1 MAMTENEKNKM
12 AVLIDSENVSSKNI
26 EFIMKESIRHGFLTI
41 KRIYGD
47 WTDSRMTSWKKVLP
61 DYAIQPIQQFKNT
74 SGKNSTDS
82 ALIIDAMDILYTSE
96 VDGFIIVSSDSDYTK
111 LAVRLR
117 ESGKIVV
124 GIGEKKTPKSLV
136 NACNEFRYIEILEKK
151 IEGIKKELTQ
161 KNTNGNIAG
170 TSEQKEDDELLQ
182 HLIEAYEMIE
192 QESEWKNLSSI
203 ANNLKRLDPAFTP
216 STYGFGRLSHLME
229 SYSRIFEL
237 RKDPRHRIIKVR
249 KLQDGDKR
257 KPKRKSHRP
266 RRNYNN
272 VQKNTVTNET
282 PEILQENIGNNS
294 NKEIIPDKKWG
305 GFFNLFGNTQKK
317 SDKSQE

>member
-1 MAMTENEKNKM
+1 MPMTENEKNKM

-47 WTDSRMTSWKKVLP
+47 WTDQRMTSWKKVLP

-74 SGKNSTDS
+74 QGKNSTDS

-124 GIGEKKTPKSLV
+124 GIGEQKTPKSLV
-136 NACNEFRYIEILEKK
+136 NACNEFRYIEILEKNF
-151 IEGIKKELTQ
+151 EGIKKELTQ
-161 KNTNGNIAG
+161 KNTK
-170 TSEQKEDDELLQ
+170 SEDAKKEDDELLQ

-216 STYGFGRLSHLME
+216 STYGFSRLSHLME
-229 SYSRIFEL
+229 SAEYSRIFEL
-237 RKDPRHRIIKVR
+237 RKDPRRRIIKVR
-249 KLQDGDKR
+249 KLQDEDAAKLRKR
-257 KPKRKSHRP
+257 
-266 RRNYNN
+266 RRRSRSRYNN
-272 VQKNTVTNET
+272 NHKVIAEVADITEVKSDDVANTSEVKNDFDKK
-282 PEILQENIGNNS
+282 LGFWSLFGNNS
-294 NKEIIPDKKWG
+294 KK
-305 GFFNLFGNTQKK
+305 
-317 SDKSQE
+317 D

>member
-1 MAMTENEKNKM
+1 MTENEKNKM

-47 WTDSRMTSWKKVLP
+47 WTDQRMTSWKKVLP

-74 SGKNSTDS
+74 QGKNSTDS

-161 KNTNGNIAG
+161 KNTNSAAG
-170 TSEQKEDDELLQ
+170 TSEQKDDDDLLQ

-216 STYGFGRLSHLME
+216 STYGFSRLSHLME
-229 SYSRIFEL
+229 SAEYSRIFEL
-237 RKDPRHRIIKVR
+237 RKDPRRRIIKVR
-249 KLQDGDKR
+249 KLRDKDKMRTAR
-257 KPKRKSHRP
+257 KPRRP

-272 VQKNTVTNET
+272 VQKNAAPEKTDVLQQNSVVVLPEET
-282 PEILQENIGNNS
+282 S
-294 NKEIIPDKKWG
+294 SDKKWG
-305 GFFNLFGNTQKK
+305 GIFGLFGNTQKK
-317 SDKSQE
+317 PDKVD

>member
-1 MAMTENEKNKM
+1 MTENEKNKM

-47 WTDSRMTSWKKVLP
+47 WTDQRMTSWKKVLP

-74 SGKNSTDS
+74 QGKNSTDS

-117 ESGKIVV
+117 ESGKVVV
-124 GIGEKKTPKSLV
+124 GIGEQKTPKSLV
-136 NACNEFRYIEILEKK
+136 NACNEFRYIEILEKNF
-151 IEGIKKELTQ
+151 EGIKKELTQ
-161 KNTNGNIAG
+161 KNTK
-170 TSEQKEDDELLQ
+170 SEDTKKEDDELLQ

-192 QESEWKNLSSI
+192 QESEWKNLSSV

-216 STYGFGRLSHLME
+216 RTYGFGRLSHLME
-229 SYSRIFEL
+229 SYSKIFEL

-249 KLQDGDKR
+249 KLQDEDVAKR
-257 KPKRKSHRP
+257 RKRRHRP
-266 RRNYNN
+266 RSRYNN
-272 VQKNTVTNET
+272 NKNVSETVNVAEVQTGNVEQTDVEKNDF
-282 PEILQENIGNNS
+282 
-294 NKEIIPDKKWG
+294 DKKL
-305 GFFNLFGNTQKK
+305 GFWSLFGTGSKK
-317 SDKSQE
+317 D

>member
-1 MAMTENEKNKM
+1 MTENEKNKM
-12 AVLIDSENVSSKNI
+12 AVLIDSENVSSKKI
-26 EFIMKESIRHGFLTI
+26 EFIMKESIRYGLLTI

-47 WTDSRMTSWKKVLP
+47 WTDSSMTSWKKILP

-96 VDGFIIVSSDSDYTK
+96 IDGFIIVSSDSDYTK

-117 ESGKIVV
+117 ESGKVVV

-136 NACNEFRYIEILEKK
+136 NACNEFRYIEILEKNF
-151 IEGIKKELTQ
+151 EGIKKELTE
-161 KNTNGNIAG
+161 KNTNNIGN
-170 TSEQKEDDELLQ
+170 EKLKEEDELLQ

-216 STYGFGRLSHLME
+216 NTYGFGKLSLLME
-229 SYSRIFEL
+229 SYSKIFEL
-237 RKDPRHRIIKVR
+237 RKDPHHRIIKVR
-249 KLQDGDKR
+249 KLNDREAAKLKK
-257 KPKRKSHRP
+257 KPN
-266 RRNYNN
+266 RRRRSRN
-272 VQKNTVTNET
+272 NTVLKNSCETVSVSEIQLEEPDCADANNST
-282 PEILQENIGNNS
+282 PE
-294 NKEIIPDKKWG
+294 KKW
-305 GFFNLFGNTQKK
+305 NILSLFGSQKE
-317 SDKSQE
+317 D

>member
-1 MAMTENEKNKM
+1 MTENEKSKM

-47 WTDSRMTSWKKVLP
+47 WTDQRMTSWKKVLP

-117 ESGKIVV
+117 ESGKVVV
-124 GIGEKKTPKSLV
+124 GIGEQKTPKSLV
-136 NACNEFRYIEILEKK
+136 NACNEFRYIEILERNF
-151 IEGIKKELTQ
+151 EGIKKELTQ
-161 KNTNGNIAG
+161 KNTNNTAG
-170 TSEQKEDDELLQ
+170 TDKRKEDDELLQ

-249 KLQDGDKR
+249 KLQDNDKTATKR
-257 KPKRKSHRP
+257 KQHRP
-266 RRNYNN
+266 RRNYNS
-272 VQKNTVTNET
+272 QKNIESKDKSEVLQGDAINGQKQ
-282 PEILQENIGNNS
+282 EIVL
-294 NKEIIPDKKWG
+294 DKKWG
-305 GFFNLFGNTQKK
+305 VFFNLFGNTQKK
-317 SDKSQE
+317 DDKSQE

>member
-1 MAMTENEKNKM
+1 MTENEKNKM

-47 WTDSRMTSWKKVLP
+47 WTDQRMTSWKKVLP

-74 SGKNSTDS
+74 QGKNSTDS

-117 ESGKIVV
+117 ESGKVVV
-124 GIGEKKTPKSLV
+124 GIGEQKTPKSLV
-136 NACNEFRYIEILEKK
+136 NACNEFRYIEILEKNF
-151 IEGIKKELTQ
+151 EGIKKELTQ
-161 KNTNGNIAG
+161 KNTK
-170 TSEQKEDDELLQ
+170 SEDTKKEDDELLQ

-216 STYGFGRLSHLME
+216 STYGFSRLSHLME
-229 SYSRIFEL
+229 SAEYSRIFEL

-249 KLQDGDKR
+249 KLQDEDVAKR
-257 KPKRKSHRP
+257 RKRRHRP
-266 RRNYNN
+266 RSRYNN
-272 VQKNTVTNET
+272 NKNVSETVNVAEVQTGNIEQTNVEKNDF
-282 PEILQENIGNNS
+282 
-294 NKEIIPDKKWG
+294 DKKL
-305 GFFNLFGNTQKK
+305 GFWSLFGTGSKK
-317 SDKSQE
+317 D

>member
-1 MAMTENEKNKM
+1 MTENEKNKM
-12 AVLIDSENVSSKNI
+12 AVLIDSENVSSKKI

-47 WTDSRMTSWKKVLP
+47 WTDSSMNSWKKVLP

-74 SGKNSTDS
+74 FGKNSTDS

-96 VDGFIIVSSDSDYTK
+96 IDGFIIVSSDSDYTK

-117 ESGKIVV
+117 ESGKVVV

-136 NACNEFRYIEILEKK
+136 NACNEFRYIEILEKNF
-151 IEGIKKELTQ
+151 EGIKKELTK
-161 KNTNGNIAG
+161 KNTNSTVGNE
-170 TSEQKEDDELLQ
+170 EQKEEDELLQ

-216 STYGFGRLSHLME
+216 NTYGFGKLSHLME
-229 SYSRIFEL
+229 YYSKIFEL
-237 RKDPRHRIIKVR
+237 RKDPHHRIIKVR
-249 KLQDGDKR
+249 KLQDREAAKR
-257 KPKRKSHRP
+257 KRRPNRKRRVQNS
-266 RRNYNN
+266 YA
-272 VQKNTVTNET
+272 QKNIGEATGVSQINRVNAESAD
-282 PEILQENIGNNS
+282 ENTL
-294 NKEIIPDKKWG
+294 EKKWSILS
-305 GFFNLFGNTQKK
+305 LFGSSQKK
-317 SDKSQE
+317 D

>member
-1 MAMTENEKNKM
+1 MTENEKNKM

-47 WTDSRMTSWKKVLP
+47 WTDQRMTSWKKVLP

-74 SGKNSTDS
+74 QGKNSTDS

-117 ESGKIVV
+117 ESGKVVV
-124 GIGEKKTPKSLV
+124 GIGEQKTPKSLV
-136 NACNEFRYIEILEKK
+136 NACNEFRYIEILEKNF
-151 IEGIKKELTQ
+151 EGIKKELTQ
-161 KNTNGNIAG
+161 KNTK
-170 TSEQKEDDELLQ
+170 SEDTKKEDDELLQ

-192 QESEWKNLSSI
+192 QESEWKNLSSV

-216 STYGFGRLSHLME
+216 RTYGFGRLSHLME
-229 SYSRIFEL
+229 SYSKIFEL

-249 KLQDGDKR
+249 KLQDKDKMRTAR
-257 KPKRKSHRP
+257 KPRRP

-272 VQKNTVTNET
+272 VQKNAAPEKTDVLQQNSIVVLPEET
-282 PEILQENIGNNS
+282 S
-294 NKEIIPDKKWG
+294 SDKKWG
-305 GFFNLFGNTQKK
+305 GIFGLFGNTQKK
-317 SDKSQE
+317 PDKVD

>member
-1 MAMTENEKNKM
+1 MTENEKNKM

-47 WTDSRMTSWKKVLP
+47 WTDQRMTSWKKVLP

-74 SGKNSTDS
+74 QGKNSTDS

-117 ESGKIVV
+117 ESGKVVV
-124 GIGEKKTPKSLV
+124 GIGEQKTPKSLV
-136 NACNEFRYIEILEKK
+136 NACNEFRYIEILEKNF
-151 IEGIKKELTQ
+151 EGIKKELTQ
-161 KNTNGNIAG
+161 KNKK
-170 TSEQKEDDELLQ
+170 SEDTKKEDDELLQ

-192 QESEWKNLSSI
+192 QESEWKNLSSV

-216 STYGFGRLSHLME
+216 RTYGFGRLSHLME
-229 SYSRIFEL
+229 SYSKIFEL

-249 KLQDGDKR
+249 KLQDEDVAKR
-257 KPKRKSHRP
+257 RKRRHRP
-266 RRNYNN
+266 RSRYNN
-272 VQKNTVTNET
+272 NKNVSETVNVAEVQTGNIEQTNVEKNDF
-282 PEILQENIGNNS
+282 
-294 NKEIIPDKKWG
+294 DKKL
-305 GFFNLFGNTQKK
+305 GFWSLFGTGSKK
-317 SDKSQE
+317 D

>member
-1 MAMTENEKNKM
+1 MTENEKNKM

-47 WTDSRMTSWKKVLP
+47 WTDQRMTSWKKVLP

-74 SGKNSTDS
+74 QGKNSTDS

-117 ESGKIVV
+117 ESGKVVV
-124 GIGEKKTPKSLV
+124 GIGEQKTPKSLV
-136 NACNEFRYIEILEKK
+136 NACNEFRYIEILEKNF
-151 IEGIKKELTQ
+151 EGIKKELTQ
-161 KNTNGNIAG
+161 KNTK
-170 TSEQKEDDELLQ
+170 SEDTKKEDDELLQ

-192 QESEWKNLSSI
+192 QESEWKNLSSV

-216 STYGFGRLSHLME
+216 RTYGFGRLSHLME
-229 SYSRIFEL
+229 SYSKIFEL

-249 KLQDGDKR
+249 KLQDEDVAKR
-257 KPKRKSHRP
+257 RKRRHRP
-266 RRNYNN
+266 RSRYNN
-272 VQKNTVTNET
+272 NKNVSETVNVTEVQTGNIEQTNVEKNDF
-282 PEILQENIGNNS
+282 
-294 NKEIIPDKKWG
+294 DKKL
-305 GFFNLFGNTQKK
+305 GFWSLFGSGSKK
-317 SDKSQE
+317 D

>member
-1 MAMTENEKNKM
+1 MTENEKNKM

-47 WTDSRMTSWKKVLP
+47 WTDQRMTSWKKVLP

-74 SGKNSTDS
+74 QGKNSTDS

-117 ESGKIVV
+117 ESGKVVV
-124 GIGEKKTPKSLV
+124 GIGEQKTPKSLV
-136 NACNEFRYIEILEKK
+136 NACNEFRYIEILEKNF
-151 IEGIKKELTQ
+151 EGIKKELTQ
-161 KNTNGNIAG
+161 KNTK
-170 TSEQKEDDELLQ
+170 SEDTKKEDDELLQ

-192 QESEWKNLSSI
+192 QESEWKNLSSV

-216 STYGFGRLSHLME
+216 RTYGFGRLSHLME
-229 SYSRIFEL
+229 SYSKIFEL

-249 KLQDGDKR
+249 KLQDEDVAKR
-257 KPKRKSHRP
+257 RKRRHRP
-266 RRNYNN
+266 RSRYNN
-272 VQKNTVTNET
+272 NKNVSETVNVTEVQTGNIEQTNVEKNDF
-282 PEILQENIGNNS
+282 
-294 NKEIIPDKKWG
+294 DKKL
-305 GFFNLFGNTQKK
+305 GFWSLFGTGSKK
-317 SDKSQE
+317 D

>member
-1 MAMTENEKNKM
+1 MTENEKNKM
-12 AVLIDSENVSSKNI
+12 AVLIDSENVSSKKI

-47 WTDSRMTSWKKVLP
+47 WTDASMTSWKKVLP

-82 ALIIDAMDILYTSE
+82 ALIIDAMDILYTSKI
-96 VDGFIIVSSDSDYTK
+96 DGFIIVSSDSDYTK

-117 ESGKIVV
+117 ESGKVVV

-136 NACNEFRYIEILEKK
+136 NACNEFRYIEILEKNF
-151 IEGIKKELTQ
+151 EGIKKELTG
-161 KNTNGNIAG
+161 KNTNNTVG
-170 TSEQKEDDELLQ
+170 TEERKEDDELLQ

-216 STYGFGRLSHLME
+216 NTYGFSKLSLLME
-229 SYSRIFEL
+229 SYSKIFEL
-237 RKDPRHRIIKVR
+237 RKDPHHRIIKVR
-249 KLQDGDKR
+249 KLKDGDDA
-257 KPKRKSHRP
+257 KPKRKSN
-266 RRNYNN
+266 RRRHSRNNYS
-272 VQKNTVTNET
+272 QKNGSETVNTS
-282 PEILQENIGNNS
+282 EIQQENS
-294 NKEIIPDKKWG
+294 DCADENKGAPGKRWNILNI
-305 GFFNLFGNTQKK
+305 FSSQKE
-317 SDKSQE
+317 D

>member
-1 MAMTENEKNKM
+1 MTENEKNKM
-12 AVLIDSENVSSKNI
+12 AVLIDSENVSSKKI

-47 WTDSRMTSWKKVLP
+47 WTDSSMNSWKKVLP

-74 SGKNSTDS
+74 YGKNSTDS

-96 VDGFIIVSSDSDYTK
+96 IDGFIIVSSDSDYTK

-117 ESGKIVV
+117 ESGKVVV

-136 NACNEFRYIEILEKK
+136 NACNEFRYIEILEKNF
-151 IEGIKKELTQ
+151 EGIKKELTQ
-161 KNTNGNIAG
+161 KNTNNTAGNE
-170 TSEQKEDDELLQ
+170 EQKEDDELLQ

-216 STYGFGRLSHLME
+216 NTYGFSKISHLME
-229 SYSRIFEL
+229 SYSKIFEL

-249 KLQDGDKR
+249 KLQDR
-257 KPKRKSHRP
+257 ESAKPKRRP
-266 RRNYNN
+266 NRKRHTYNN
-272 VQKNTVTNET
+272 HAPKNICETVITAQINSDNAGGAAEDKNE
-282 PEILQENIGNNS
+282 PE
-294 NKEIIPDKKWG
+294 KKW
-305 GFFNLFGNTQKK
+305 NILSLFGSREK
-317 SDKSQE
+317 D

>member
-1 MAMTENEKNKM
+1 MTENEKNKM
-12 AVLIDSENVSSKNI
+12 AVLIDSENVSSKKI

-47 WTDSRMTSWKKVLP
+47 WTDSSMNSWKKVLP

-96 VDGFIIVSSDSDYTK
+96 IDGFIIVSSDSDYTK

-117 ESGKIVV
+117 ESGKVVV

-136 NACNEFRYIEILEKK
+136 NACNEFRYIEILEKNF
-151 IEGIKKELTQ
+151 EGIKKELTK
-161 KNTNGNIAG
+161 KNTNSVAG
-170 TSEQKEDDELLQ
+170 DEAQKEDDELLQ

-192 QESEWKNLSSI
+192 QESEWKNLSNI

-216 STYGFGRLSHLME
+216 NTYGFSKLSLLLE
-229 SYSRIFEL
+229 SSYSKIFEL
-237 RKDPRHRIIKVR
+237 RKDPHHRIIKVR
-249 KLQDGDKR
+249 KLNDREID
-257 KPKRKSHRP
+257 KPKRKPS
-266 RRNYNN
+266 RRRRVPKN
-272 VQKNTVTNET
+272 VSESTSVAQAGQANAENTDENVIEKKPN
-282 PEILQENIGNNS
+282 ILS
-294 NKEIIPDKKWG
+294 
-305 GFFNLFGNTQKK
+305 FFGSGQKK
-317 SDKSQE
+317 S

>member
-1 MAMTENEKNKM
+1 MTENEKNKM

-47 WTDSRMTSWKKVLP
+47 WTDQRMTSWKKVLP

-74 SGKNSTDS
+74 QGKNSTDS

-117 ESGKIVV
+117 ESGKVVV
-124 GIGEKKTPKSLV
+124 GIGEQKTPKSLV
-136 NACNEFRYIEILEKK
+136 NACNEFRYIEILEKNF
-151 IEGIKKELTQ
+151 EGIKKELTQ
-161 KNTNGNIAG
+161 KNTK
-170 TSEQKEDDELLQ
+170 SEDTKKEDDELLQ

-192 QESEWKNLSSI
+192 QESEWKNLRSV

-216 STYGFGRLSHLME
+216 RTYGFGRLSHLME
-229 SYSRIFEL
+229 SYSKIFEL

-249 KLQDGDKR
+249 KLQDEDVAKR
-257 KPKRKSHRP
+257 RKRRHRP
-266 RRNYNN
+266 RSRYNN
-272 VQKNTVTNET
+272 NKNVSETVNVTEVQTGNIEQTNVEKNDF
-282 PEILQENIGNNS
+282 
-294 NKEIIPDKKWG
+294 DKKL
-305 GFFNLFGNTQKK
+305 GFWSLFGTGSKK
-317 SDKSQE
+317 D

>member
-1 MAMTENEKNKM
+1 MTENEKNKM

-47 WTDSRMTSWKKVLP
+47 WTDQRMTSWKKVLP

-74 SGKNSTDS
+74 QGKNSTDS

-117 ESGKIVV
+117 ESGKVVV
-124 GIGEKKTPKSLV
+124 GIGEQKTPKSLV
-136 NACNEFRYIEILEKK
+136 NACNEFRYIEILEKNF
-151 IEGIKKELTQ
+151 EGIKKELTQ
-161 KNTNGNIAG
+161 KNTK
-170 TSEQKEDDELLQ
+170 SEDTKKEDDELLQ

-192 QESEWKNLSSI
+192 QESEWKNLSSV

-216 STYGFGRLSHLME
+216 RTYGFGRLSHLME
-229 SYSRIFEL
+229 SYSKIFEL

-249 KLQDGDKR
+249 KLQDEDVAKHRKR
-257 KPKRKSHRP
+257 RHRP
-266 RRNYNN
+266 RSRYNN
-272 VQKNTVTNET
+272 NKNVSETVNVAEVQTGNIEQTNVEKNDF
-282 PEILQENIGNNS
+282 
-294 NKEIIPDKKWG
+294 DKKL
-305 GFFNLFGNTQKK
+305 GFWSLFGSGSKK
-317 SDKSQE
+317 D

>member
-1 MAMTENEKNKM
+1 MTENEKNKM

-47 WTDSRMTSWKKVLP
+47 WTDQRMTSWKKVLP

-74 SGKNSTDS
+74 QGKNSTDS

-117 ESGKIVV
+117 ESGKVVV
-124 GIGEKKTPKSLV
+124 GIGEQKTPKSLV
-136 NACNEFRYIEILEKK
+136 NACNEFRYIEILEKNF
-151 IEGIKKELTQ
+151 EGIKKELTQ
-161 KNTNGNIAG
+161 KNTK
-170 TSEQKEDDELLQ
+170 SEDTKKEDDELLQ

-192 QESEWKNLSSI
+192 QESEWKNLSSVS
-203 ANNLKRLDPAFTP
+203 NNLKRLGPAFTP
-216 STYGFGRLSHLME
+216 RTYGFGRLSHLME
-229 SYSRIFEL
+229 SYSKIFEL

-249 KLQDGDKR
+249 KLQDEDVAKR
-257 KPKRKSHRP
+257 RKRRHRP
-266 RRNYNN
+266 RSRYNN
-272 VQKNTVTNET
+272 NKNVSETVNVAEVQTGNIEQTNVEKNDF
-282 PEILQENIGNNS
+282 
-294 NKEIIPDKKWG
+294 DKKL
-305 GFFNLFGNTQKK
+305 GFWSLFGTGSKK
-317 SDKSQE
+317 D

>member
-1 MAMTENEKNKM
+1 MTENEKNKM

-47 WTDSRMTSWKKVLP
+47 WTDQRMTSWKKVLP

-74 SGKNSTDS
+74 QGKNSTDS

-117 ESGKIVV
+117 ESGKVVV
-124 GIGEKKTPKSLV
+124 GIGEQKTPKSLV
-136 NACNEFRYIEILEKK
+136 NACNEFRYIEILEKNF
-151 IEGIKKELTQ
+151 EGIKKELTQ
-161 KNTNGNIAG
+161 KNTK
-170 TSEQKEDDELLQ
+170 SEDTKKEDDELLQ

-192 QESEWKNLSSI
+192 QESEWKNLSSV

-216 STYGFGRLSHLME
+216 RTYGFGRLSHLME
-229 SYSRIFEL
+229 SYSKIFEL

-249 KLQDGDKR
+249 KLQDEDVAKR
-257 KPKRKSHRP
+257 RKRRHRP
-266 RRNYNN
+266 RSRYNN
-272 VQKNTVTNET
+272 NKNVSETVNVAEVQTGNIEQANVEKNDF
-282 PEILQENIGNNS
+282 
-294 NKEIIPDKKWG
+294 DKKL
-305 GFFNLFGNTQKK
+305 GFWSLFGTGSKK
-317 SDKSQE
+317 D

>member
-1 MAMTENEKNKM
+1 MTENEKNKM
-12 AVLIDSENVSSKNI
+12 AVLIDSENVSSKKI

-47 WTDSRMTSWKKVLP
+47 WTDSSMNSWKKVLP

-96 VDGFIIVSSDSDYTK
+96 IDGFIIVSSDSDYTK

-117 ESGKIVV
+117 ESGKVVV

-136 NACNEFRYIEILEKK
+136 NACNEFRYIEILEKNF
-151 IEGIKKELTQ
+151 EGIKKELTK
-161 KNTNGNIAG
+161 KNTNSTVGNE
-170 TSEQKEDDELLQ
+170 EQKEEDELLQ

-216 STYGFGRLSHLME
+216 NTYGFGKLSHLME
-229 SYSRIFEL
+229 SYSKIFEL
-237 RKDPRHRIIKVR
+237 RKDPHHRIIKVR
-249 KLQDGDKR
+249 KLQDREAAKR
-257 KPKRKSHRP
+257 KRRPNRKRRVQ
-266 RRNYNN
+266 NGYA
-272 VQKNTVTNET
+272 QKNIGEATDVSQINRINAESAD
-282 PEILQENIGNNS
+282 ENTL
-294 NKEIIPDKKWG
+294 EKKWSILS
-305 GFFNLFGNTQKK
+305 LFGSSQKK
-317 SDKSQE
+317 D

>member
-1 MAMTENEKNKM
+1 MTENEKNKM

-47 WTDSRMTSWKKVLP
+47 WTDQRMTSWKKVLP

-74 SGKNSTDS
+74 QGKNSTDS

-117 ESGKIVV
+117 ESGKVVV
-124 GIGEKKTPKSLV
+124 GIGEQKTPKSLV
-136 NACNEFRYIEILEKK
+136 NACNEFRYIEILEKNF
-151 IEGIKKELTQ
+151 EGIKKELTQ
-161 KNTNGNIAG
+161 KNTK
-170 TSEQKEDDELLQ
+170 SEDTKKEDDELLQ

-216 STYGFGRLSHLME
+216 RTYGFGRLSHLME
-229 SYSRIFEL
+229 SYSKIFEL

-249 KLQDGDKR
+249 KLQDEDVAKR
-257 KPKRKSHRP
+257 RKRRRRP
-266 RRNYNN
+266 RNHYNN
-272 VQKNTVTNET
+272 NKNVSETLNVTEVQSGNIEQVNE
-282 PEILQENIGNNS
+282 E
-294 NKEIIPDKKWG
+294 KKDFDKKI
-305 GFFNLFGNTQKK
+305 GFWSLFGTGSKK
-317 SDKSQE
+317 D

>member
-1 MAMTENEKNKM
+1 MTENEKNKM

-47 WTDSRMTSWKKVLP
+47 WTDQRMTSWKKVLP

-74 SGKNSTDS
+74 QGKNSTDS

-117 ESGKIVV
+117 ESGKVVV
-124 GIGEKKTPKSLV
+124 GIGEQKTPKSLV
-136 NACNEFRYIEILEKK
+136 NACNEFRYIEILEKNF
-151 IEGIKKELTQ
+151 EGIKKELTQ
-161 KNTNGNIAG
+161 KNTK
-170 TSEQKEDDELLQ
+170 SEDTKKEDDELLQ

-192 QESEWKNLSSI
+192 QESEWKNLSSV

-216 STYGFGRLSHLME
+216 RTYGFGRLSHLME
-229 SYSRIFEL
+229 SYSKIFEL

-249 KLQDGDKR
+249 KLQDEDVAKHRKR
-257 KPKRKSHRP
+257 RHRP
-266 RRNYNN
+266 RSRYNN
-272 VQKNTVTNET
+272 NKNVSETVNVAEVQTGNIEQTNVEKNDF
-282 PEILQENIGNNS
+282 
-294 NKEIIPDKKWG
+294 DKKL
-305 GFFNLFGNTQKK
+305 GFWSLFGTGSKK
-317 SDKSQE
+317 D